1 MPDPPEH
8 SLEIG
13 PITGNGQAV
22 HRIFR
27 ISSTAAVL
35 GALLVMGGCD
45 QADPA
50 RLIESAQAYLSKGDF
65 RAATIDLK
73 TALQKG
79 PESAQARFLLGKA
92 LLAGGDATGA
102 EVELRKALEL
112 RYPEDEVAPY
122 LAQSMFA
129 LGQFEKLREQF
140 GRTQLSDLQAH
151 ADLKV
156 TLAKAYA
163 RLGRNEQARGA
174 AEAALAAIP
183 GYGPATLFMVG
194 QQIDRGDADGA
205 LKVLEAEIA
214 KRPKDHDALLL
225 KANVLYFVKRDSDA
239 ALAIYRQAI
248 AVKPD
253 FVDAHGGAMTVL
265 LDGVRVAE
273 ARTQIDQMWK
283 ALPNNPQALYFEGY
297 LTLLERRFDVAHEN
311 AQKLVRASPEDPR
324 VLQLAGLVEF
334 ERGNDVQAENLLGR
348 ALQLSP
354 GLGIARR
361 ALAQTYL
368 RRSEPAKALATIE
381 PLLDRPEPVVASD
394 LKMKA
399 QAQLQQGQFTEA
411 EATFAQA
418 AKVEPG
424 NPSRQTDLAVS
435 KVLRGDTEGGLAML
449 RALAADKDRAD
460 ADLPLI
466 ATLIR
471 KRDYPAAL
479 QAIDTL
485 EKKQPDRPVAPN
497 LRAQVL
503 LAQGDRAGAALAY
516 EQALK
521 LQPAFLPAASGLA
534 ELALADNKPAEA
546 RKYLDDVVKADPKNP
561 RALLESVKL
570 RARIGASREDIV
582 VTLKDAIQRAPQDAA
597 LRLALIDYQLD
608 TRQPKPALESAQQAA
623 AALPDDLGVLDALG
637 RAQAASGDANQA
649 VATFNKLAQLLP
661 NSPQPHLR
669 LAQVHR
675 AANNRDAEVQS
686 LRRALAIAPDNLPA
700 QQALANAYLAG
711 GKVAEAL
718 DIARTI
724 QKQRPREDVGYAF
737 EGTIEGSRKRYDQAL
752 QAYRAGIKATGGT
765 SELAM
770 GVHIALMA
778 MKQPAQADKVAAEWL
793 KAHPTDTVFRF
804 YLGDLAFAQRDYAT
818 AEARYRDVLKLQPEQ
833 PQALNNVAWL
843 MATAKKPGAVPFA
856 EKATQLRPDSTNYID
871 TLAMALAAEGR
882 PAQAVEVLRKA
893 LTTDAADPVL
903 RLSLARFLVQAGD
916 KPAAKTELQALAGL
930 GDKFPRQKEVA
941 ELLQTL

>member
-1 MPDPPEH
+1 LTLVVALTLMTGCGGPDPAK
-8 SLEIG
+8 
-13 PITGNGQAV
+13 Q
-22 HRIFR
+22 
-27 ISSTAAVL
+27 
-35 GALLVMGGCD
+35 
-45 QADPA
+45 
-50 RLIESAQAYLSKGDF
+50 IESAKVNIAKG
-65 RAATIDLK
+65 DLK
-73 TALQKG
+73 TATIELKSALQKG
-79 PESAQARFLLGKA
+79 PDSGEARFLLGKA
-92 LLAGGDATGA
+92 LLASGDISGA

-112 RYPEDEVAPY
+112 RHGEDEIVPE
-122 LAQSMFA
+122 LARAMF
-129 LGQFEKLREQF
+129 LSGQYEKLREQF
-140 GRTQLSDLQAH
+140 GRTQLSDPLAQ

-156 TLAKAYA
+156 TLAKSYA
-163 RLGRNEQARGA
+163 RLGRNEQAQNA
-174 AEAALAAIP
+174 AAAALAARP
-183 GYGPATLFMVG
+183 DYGPATLFMVG

-214 KRPKDHDALLL
+214 KRPKDADALLL

-239 ALAIYRQAI
+239 ALAMYREAI

-265 LDGVRVAE
+265 LDGVRVAD
-273 ARTQIDQMWK
+273 ARTQIAQMWK
-283 ALPNNPQALYFEGY
+283 ALPASPQTLYFEGY
-297 LTLLERRFDVAHEN
+297 LTLLERKFDVAHEN
-311 AQKLVRASPEDPR
+311 AQKLLRVSPEDPR

-361 ALAQTYL
+361 ALALTHL
-368 RRSEPAKALATIE
+368 RRSEPAKALAAMQ
-381 PLLDRPEPVVASD
+381 PLLDRPEPAASD

-399 QAQLQQGQFTEA
+399 QALIQQGQFADA
-411 EATFAQA
+411 EATFAMA
-418 AKVEPG
+418 AKLEPG
-424 NPSRQTDLAVS
+424 NPGRQTDLAVS

-479 QAIDTL
+479 RAIDTL

-503 LAQGDRAGAALAY
+503 LAQGDRAGAARAY

-521 LQPAFLPAASGLA
+521 LQPTFLPAASGLA
-534 ELALADNKPAEA
+534 ELALSDNKPAEA

-711 GKVAEAL
+711 GKAAEAL
-718 DIARTI
+718 EIARTI

-737 EGTIEGSRKRYDQAL
+737 EGTIEGSRKRYDEAL

-770 GVHIALMA
+770 GVHTTLTA

-793 KAHPTDTVFRF
+793 KTHPTDTVFRF
-804 YLGDLAFAQRDYAT
+804 YLGDLAFAQGDYAT
-818 AEARYRDVLKLQPEQ
+818 AEARYRDVLKLRPEQ

-856 EKATQLRPDSTNYID
+856 QKATQLRPDSTNYVD
-871 TLAMALAAEGR
+871 TLAMALAAEGQ
-882 PAQAVEVLRKA
+882 PAQAVAVLRKA

-916 KPAAKTELQALAGL
+916 KPGAKTELQALAGL

-941 ELLQTL
+941 DLLKTL